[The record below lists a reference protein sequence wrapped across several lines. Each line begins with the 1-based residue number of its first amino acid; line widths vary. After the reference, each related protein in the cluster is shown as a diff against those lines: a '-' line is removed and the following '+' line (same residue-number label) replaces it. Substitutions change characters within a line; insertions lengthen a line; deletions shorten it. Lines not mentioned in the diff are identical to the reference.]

1 MAELKEITEIS
12 LKLRDEEIN
21 YLVSA
26 KQGDRATRYVY
37 AKIQNDDGTEYTIP
51 DNCIAI
57 VNIKKPDK
65 HFCYN
70 ECKIENNRVII
81 ELTKQALA
89 AAGTAHADI
98 ELRNEQNALILS
110 TQSFGIEIE
119 QSMRNENAILS
130 SNEMTALEKKVQKY
144 IDDLIETKKEALEV
158 AEAVRIAE
166 EARKQAESSRA
177 TEESQ
182 RQTAE
187 SNRQANETE
196 RQQAEDGRQANE
208 TERQQAED
216 GRQANETERQQAE
229 DGRQAKEAARQQ
241 AEDDRQAKEAARQ
254 QTEDGRQAKEAAR
267 QQTEDDRQAKETA
280 RQQAENDRQEK
291 ETARKTA
298 ETQREQLFKEY
309 KTVMNDN
316 TDVAKNSASSAKSSE
331 DSAKKYYEQAK
342 EISETLS
349 GALRPMGTVTFA
361 NLPVLSEVAGG
372 SMYNISD
379 QFVTTSDFKEGEGDA
394 IPAGANVY
402 KTEDG
407 KWDILAG
414 TPVTGVKGSAESE
427 YRRGNVDITA
437 EKVGAL
443 SLKNGGNVTGDTSFQ
458 GKRRVHYVDDGTGR
472 AGYDKIA
479 RFTANS
485 AYNNA
490 AIEIELARR
499 TDTVPTC
506 VAIMFAGNAC
516 YAVTCMG
523 HTKDIYMCKESDGVW
538 LLCVRKTH
546 EWCTTSVLDYVH
558 SSFADGVNV
567 EWINSSNQ
575 SYLDSLPGTEIISG
589 TWGYIVK
596 EAIEAGNVNWNG
608 VTDKPSTYPP
618 ADGSNNYVKV
628 FNSSNVNSSDD
639 LTVNDLADQ
648 GFAAAMI
655 AATEDSPIGS
665 GWFHVLNLGWD
676 NSKNNWVS
684 QIALGTQPNDGLYYR
699 TTGASIAGKP
709 WKRVLDSSNYTNYA
723 LKNENLS
730 DIDLNNVT
738 TTGIY
743 HLTGNLVNNPESCNA
758 TLIVDFNVGTPYQ
771 LFIPDYNYR
780 MYKRVKSNGNWSSW
794 TSLFTWNNLEGKP
807 VARKIDIVSNST
819 FTINNYSDN
828 PVSIVQTVDC
838 GEYITMGNMNM
849 RHYKLLLCTKDECK
863 NGIVTEF
870 DITKNNKTLVPV
882 TSANP
887 AQIISSN
894 KNINL
899 YFDIHFNYSE
909 NFGGWKWSWDEEG
922 YITIWGGS
930 GTAGFSTKN
939 FFWVDCWAQ

>member
-1 MAELKEITEIS
+1 MAELKEITEIT

-37 AKIQNDDGTEYTIP
+37 AKIQSDDGTEYTIP

-81 ELTKQALA
+81 KLTNQALA

-130 SNEMTALEKKVQKY
+130 SNELTALESKVQKY
-144 IDDLIETKKEALEV
+144 IDDLIKTKEEV
-158 AEAVRIAE
+158 LKVEEAVKIAE
-166 EARKQAESSRA
+166 EARKQAETDRVN
-177 TEESQ
+177 
-182 RQTAE
+182 AE
-187 SNRQANETE
+187 SNRRANEAARQQSESDRQANEAA

-208 TERQQAED
+208 AARQQSESNRQAKEATRQQAED
-216 GRQANETERQQAE
+216 NRQE
-229 DGRQAKEAARQQ
+229 KEMQRQQ
-241 AEDDRQAKEAARQ
+241 AEDDRKAKEATRQ
-254 QTEDGRQAKEAAR
+254 QA
-267 QQTEDDRQAKETA
+267 EDDRQAKETA
-280 RQQAENDRQEK
+280 RQQSENDRQEK

-316 TDVAKNSASSAKSSE
+316 TDVAKNSASSAKTSA
-331 DSAKKYYEQAK
+331 DSAKNYYEQAK
-342 EISETLS
+342 GISETLS
-349 GALRPMGTVTFA
+349 GALRPMGTVAFV
-361 NLPVLSEVAGG
+361 NLPALSATKSGN
-372 SMYNISD
+372 MYNISD
-379 QFVTTSDFKEGEGDA
+379 QFLTTVDFKEGAGNV

-407 KWDILAG
+407 KWDVLAG
-414 TPVTGVKGSAESE
+414 TPVTGVKGSAESV
-427 YRRGNVDITA
+427 YRQGNVNITA
-437 EKVGAL
+437 ESVGAVPVGGNAGSATTVQDYNDTSKKIKVGWVGSAL
-443 SLKNGGNVTGDTSFQ
+443 NEDQILAIACYSTGD
-458 GKRRVHYVDDGTGR
+458 DDTVKATIKDVPKATFVNWLGTVL
-472 AGYDKIA
+472 AA
-479 RFTANS
+479 
-485 AYNNA
+485 NNA
-490 AIEIELARR
+490 AHLGRN
-499 TDTVPTC
+499 
-506 VAIMFAGNAC
+506 GNAGYPMTFNWAGKGGQPTWLWGGENGSDMYVYNPSNFNVS
-516 YAVTCMG
+516 YAA
-523 HTKDIYMCKESDGVW
+523 S
-538 LLCVRKTH
+538 
-546 EWCTTSVLDYVH
+546 
-558 SSFADGVNV
+558 
-567 EWINSSNQ
+567 
-575 SYLDSLPGTEIISG
+575 
-589 TWGYIVK
+589 
-596 EAIEAGNVNWNG
+596 AGSVNWAG
-608 VTDKPSTYPP
+608 IKDTPSTYPP
-618 ADGSNNYVKV
+618 EAHTHK
-628 FNSSNVNSSDD
+628 
-639 LTVNDLADQ
+639 
-648 GFAAAMI
+648 
-655 AATEDSPIGS
+655 
-665 GWFHVLNLGWD
+665 LN
-676 NSKNNWVS
+676 
-684 QIALGTQPNDGLYYR
+684 
-699 TTGASIAGKP
+699 
-709 WKRVLDSSNYTNYA
+709 
-723 LKNENLS
+723 
-730 DIDLNNVT
+730 
-738 TTGIY
+738 
-743 HLTGNLVNNPESCNA
+743 
-758 TLIVDFNVGTPYQ
+758 
-771 LFIPDYNYR
+771 
-780 MYKRVKSNGNWSSW
+780 
-794 TSLFTWNNLEGKP
+794 
-807 VARKIDIVSNST
+807 IVSNST

-863 NGIVTEF
+863 TGIVTEF

-922 YITIWGGS
+922 YITIYGGS

>member
-1 MAELKEITEIS
+1 MAELKEITEIT

-37 AKIQNDDGTEYTIP
+37 AKIQSDDGTEYTIP

-81 ELTKQALA
+81 KLTNQALA

-130 SNEMTALEKKVQKY
+130 SNELTALESKVQKY
-144 IDDLIETKKEALEV
+144 IDDLIKTKEEELKVE
-158 AEAVRIAE
+158 EAVKIAE
-166 EARKQAESSRA
+166 EARKQAETDRVN
-177 TEESQ
+177 
-182 RQTAE
+182 AE
-187 SNRQANETE
+187 SNRRANEAARQQSESDRQANEAA

-208 TERQQAED
+208 AARQQSESNRQAKEATRQQAED
-216 GRQANETERQQAE
+216 NRQE
-229 DGRQAKEAARQQ
+229 KEMQRQQ
-241 AEDDRQAKEAARQ
+241 AEDDRKAKEATRQ
-254 QTEDGRQAKEAAR
+254 QA
-267 QQTEDDRQAKETA
+267 EDDRQAKETA
-280 RQQAENDRQEK
+280 RQQSENDRQEK

-316 TDVAKNSASSAKSSE
+316 TDVAKNSASSAKTSA
-331 DSAKKYYEQAK
+331 DSAKNYYEQAK
-342 EISETLS
+342 GISETLS
-349 GALRPMGTVTFA
+349 GALRPMGTVAFV
-361 NLPVLSEVAGG
+361 NLPALSATKSGN
-372 SMYNISD
+372 MYNISD
-379 QFVTTSDFKEGEGDA
+379 QFLTTVDFKEGAGNV

-407 KWDILAG
+407 KWDVLAG
-414 TPVTGVKGSAESE
+414 TPVTGVKGSAESV
-427 YRRGNVDITA
+427 YRQGNVNITA
-437 EKVGAL
+437 ESVGAVPVGGNAGSATTVQDYNDTSKKIKVGWVGSAL
-443 SLKNGGNVTGDTSFQ
+443 NEDQILAIACYSTGD
-458 GKRRVHYVDDGTGR
+458 DDTVKATIKDVPKATFVNWLGTVL
-472 AGYDKIA
+472 AA
-479 RFTANS
+479 
-485 AYNNA
+485 NNA
-490 AIEIELARR
+490 AHLGRN
-499 TDTVPTC
+499 
-506 VAIMFAGNAC
+506 GNAGYPMTFNWAGKGGQPTWLWGGENGSDMYVYNPSNFNVS
-516 YAVTCMG
+516 YAA
-523 HTKDIYMCKESDGVW
+523 S
-538 LLCVRKTH
+538 
-546 EWCTTSVLDYVH
+546 
-558 SSFADGVNV
+558 
-567 EWINSSNQ
+567 
-575 SYLDSLPGTEIISG
+575 
-589 TWGYIVK
+589 
-596 EAIEAGNVNWNG
+596 AGSVNWAG
-608 VTDKPSTYPP
+608 IKDTPSTYPP
-618 ADGSNNYVKV
+618 EAHTHK
-628 FNSSNVNSSDD
+628 
-639 LTVNDLADQ
+639 
-648 GFAAAMI
+648 
-655 AATEDSPIGS
+655 
-665 GWFHVLNLGWD
+665 LN
-676 NSKNNWVS
+676 
-684 QIALGTQPNDGLYYR
+684 
-699 TTGASIAGKP
+699 
-709 WKRVLDSSNYTNYA
+709 
-723 LKNENLS
+723 
-730 DIDLNNVT
+730 
-738 TTGIY
+738 
-743 HLTGNLVNNPESCNA
+743 
-758 TLIVDFNVGTPYQ
+758 
-771 LFIPDYNYR
+771 
-780 MYKRVKSNGNWSSW
+780 
-794 TSLFTWNNLEGKP
+794 
-807 VARKIDIVSNST
+807 IVSNST

-863 NGIVTEF
+863 TGIVTEF

-922 YITIWGGS
+922 YITIYGGS